1 MVTADEQSLAEQR
14 ERHGSMKAGAEVHWL
29 WHRGLEGHGYWVVG
43 ALLEVVVERGVR
55 PDRHLL
61 FVIDGSKALR
71 SAIDR
76 VFGKGHPVQRC
87 RNHKIKNVMDHLPES
102 MKES

>member
-1 MVTADEQSLAEQR
+1 M
-14 ERHGSMKAGAEVHWL
+14 
-29 WHRGLEGHGYWVVG
+29 
-43 ALLEVVVERGVR
+43 ERGRER

-76 VFGKGHPVQRC
+76 VFGKGHLVQRC

-102 MKES
+102 MN